1 MEREPDGRLIRG
13 LRRWDLVA
21 LVINATVGAGIF
33 GLPARAFALAG
44 TYSLVAYALAALAL
58 YLIVLCFAEV
68 GSRFSSTGGPYLYA
82 RTTFGPFIGFQVG
95 WLLWLARITAIAS
108 LANLFVS
115 YLAFFIPVVSLW
127 RSAVLI
133 LLISAVAF
141 TNIIGIKATT
151 RVTNALTIGKLAPLF
166 LFGCVGLFFINP
178 QHYSLVSPPSYQT
191 FSEATLLLVFAYVGF
206 ESAVIPSGEVRDPA
220 RHVPFALITGFAVI
234 VLVYMLVQIV
244 CIGTLPELAT
254 SERPLADASTRFLGA
269 AGASI
274 IAAGALVSIGGTLNA
289 LTFASPRLLFAMAE
303 NGQLPRV
310 FGAIHSRFRTPVTSI
325 VLTATVALAI
335 ALFSTFMS
343 AVTISA
349 VVRLMA
355 YTTTC
360 AALLYLRR
368 HPTLVPGG
376 FRLRGGPGVAIAALV
391 LIAWLLSNTQ
401 WNEVRLA
408 GMAVLLGVFLYL
420 PGAWTPRPV
429 SAAE

>member
-82 RTTFGPFIGFQVG
+82 RTSFGPFIGFQVG

-127 RSAVLI
+127 RSAVLV

-151 RVTNALTIGKLAPLF
+151 RVTNALTIGKLVPLF

-178 QHYSLVSPPSYQT
+178 QHYSLVAPPSYQA

-244 CIGTLPELAT
+244 CIGTLPELAA

-269 AGASI
+269 AGASL
-274 IAAGALVSIGGTLNA
+274 IAVGALVSIGGTLNA

-303 NGQLPRV
+303 NGQLPQV
-310 FGAIHSRFRTPVTSI
+310 FSAIHSRFRTPVTSI
-325 VLTATVALAI
+325 VLTSIVALVI
-335 ALFSTFMS
+335 AVFSTFMS

-368 HPTLVPGG
+368 HPMPVPGG
-376 FRLRGGPGVAIAALV
+376 FQLRGGRVVAIAALV

-401 WNEVRLA
+401 WNEIRLA
-408 GMAVLLGVFLYL
+408 GMAVLLGVLLYL
-420 PGAWTPRPV
+420 PGAW
-429 SAAE
+429 S